1 MVIEHHVPE
10 VPDRKVQLADGLLDF
25 PGRTVIADRSNHGFE
40 GQSRREQPGPG
51 RRARVMR

>member
-25 PGRTVIADRSNHGFE
+25 PGRTVIARQPRRGFE
-40 GQSRREQPGPG
+40 GKSRREQPPHQ
-51 RRARVMR
+51 RW